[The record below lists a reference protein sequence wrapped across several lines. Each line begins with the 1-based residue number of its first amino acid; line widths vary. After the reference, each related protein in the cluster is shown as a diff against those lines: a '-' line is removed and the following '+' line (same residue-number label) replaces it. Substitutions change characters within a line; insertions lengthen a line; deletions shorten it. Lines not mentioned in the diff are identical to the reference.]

1 MVSQVAAELGKIAV
15 AKLAEVKPED
25 ALRALRGSSIGA
37 AVLVPGPGAFVLG
50 VAVGAGLGLLFAPRS
65 GRETRRGIQ
74 AALRARLD
82 AFRAR
87 RLAR

>member
-50 VAVGAGLGLLFAPRS
+50 VAVGAGLGRGGDVWVH
-65 GRETRRGIQ
+65 GR
-74 AALRARLD
+74 AAEGAAAVL
-82 AFRAR
+82 
-87 RLAR
+87 